1 MKKLLIQRYKKS
13 ERFNH
18 WVVAGTFVL
27 LAVSGLGFFY
37 PSFFW
42 LTNIFGSPQLARIL
56 HPFIGVVMFLGF
68 FIQFFRYFKHNSFNG
83 EDLKWIK
90 GIKHILLGREVG
102 DTGKYNAGQKIM
114 FWLMTICM
122 ILLMVSGLIAW
133 RQFFSGY
140 FPIWVVRLALL
151 IHSASAILLIV
162 SIIIHVYAALW
173 IKGTISAMVEGVV
186 TQAWAKKH
194 HPRWYRELMAKK
206 DEREQQKCH
215 PQLSDPE

>member
-1 MKKLLIQRYKKS
+1 
-13 ERFNH
+13 
-18 WVVAGTFVL
+18 
-27 LAVSGLGFFY
+27 
-37 PSFFW
+37 
-42 LTNIFGSPQLARIL
+42 
-56 HPFIGVVMFLGF
+56 
-68 FIQFFRYFKHNSFNG
+68 
-83 EDLKWIK
+83 
-90 GIKHILLGREVG
+90 
-102 DTGKYNAGQKIM
+102 
-114 FWLMTICM
+114 M

-133 RQFFSGY
+133 RQYFSSY
-140 FPIWVVRLALL
+140 FPIWVIRLALL

-173 IKGTISAMVEGVV
+173 IKGTIPAMVEGVV

>member
-27 LAVSGLGFFY
+27 LAISGLGFFY

-56 HPFIGVVMFLGF
+56 HPFIGVVMFVGF
-68 FIQFFRYFKHNSFNG
+68 FVQFFRYYKHNFLDG
-83 EDLKWIK
+83 EDIKWIK

-114 FWLMTICM
+114 FWLMTVCM
-122 ILLMVSGLIAW
+122 ILLMLSGLIAW
-133 RQFFSGY
+133 RQFFSSY

-173 IKGTISAMVEGVV
+173 IKGTIPAMVEGVV
-186 TQAWAKKH
+186 TQEWAKKH

-206 DEREQQKCH
+206 KARQQPNGDAPVC
-215 PQLSDPE
+215 DPE